1 MIFDFLIFLLGIF
14 AIINNALYGV
24 GLIILSIIL
33 FIYGI
38 FLFTRKSD
46 EGKIQYDLWKDFKKD
61 ISHFET
67 KNFNISEDQ
76 TLIYAIALGLPMEK
90 LDDYRQ
96 SVNLDYYPMYWGYW
110 YFLTSK
116 KVVHYLKIELLEASM
131 AILELLPLLPLVVG
145 RI

>member
-1 MIFDFLIFLLGIF
+1 M
-14 AIINNALYGV
+14 
-24 GLIILSIIL
+24 
-33 FIYGI
+33 IYGRI
-38 FLFTRKSD
+38 L
-46 EGKIQYDLWKDFKKD
+46 KKD

-116 KVVHYLKIELLEASM
+116 KRWFI
-131 AILELLPLLPLVVG
+131 I
-145 RI
+145 